1 VIWELRQKHKLSLLF
16 EASGLP
22 KATYYYYVNRRT
34 MPDKYS
40 EIKEQITA
48 IYGENRGR
56 FGYRRIT
63 LELRNRGYAINH
75 KTVQRLMKS
84 LGLACKVR
92 MKKYQSYKGEVGKV
106 APNLLDGASRR
117 SSLIG
122 NG

>member
-1 VIWELRQKHKLSLLF
+1 
-16 EASGLP
+16 
-22 KATYYYYVNRRT
+22 
-34 MPDKYS
+34 
-40 EIKEQITA
+40 
-48 IYGENRGR
+48 
-56 FGYRRIT
+56 
-63 LELRNRGYAINH
+63 
-75 KTVQRLMKS
+75 MKS